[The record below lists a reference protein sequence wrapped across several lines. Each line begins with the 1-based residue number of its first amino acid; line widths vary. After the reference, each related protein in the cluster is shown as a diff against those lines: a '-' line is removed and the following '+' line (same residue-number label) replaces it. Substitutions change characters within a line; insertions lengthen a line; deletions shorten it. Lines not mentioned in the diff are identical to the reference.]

1 MSIPRFRQYVM
12 ALAFSLFSL
21 VQATS
26 IFAAEV
32 LVADRL
38 SNSVYRYSSTGTLL
52 GTLLTDNVNLNQPDG
67 LIVSPDGTKLYV
79 ASSQNNEVVQY
90 DYNYAAGTATN
101 PTVFATAA
109 NGLSF
114 PNSMAFSSDGSI
126 LYVANLGGTGI
137 TQLNAA
143 GGNAGSNIGG
153 GSSFA
158 FSGLAFAPGGELLAG
173 GFDGGTVAKS
183 NGAISSLS
191 DFIVNPAL
199 TGASGILVRGNDLY
213 VSGLF
218 TGYLLKFD
226 ATTGAI
232 DPLFGVTGLAF
243 PQGIG
248 LNPDGSGLLVGILG
262 VSNGTGNISKYGFD
276 GTFQGVFA
284 SPSAQGFSEATA
296 FVSVV
301 PEASSCILVGIGLAG
316 MGYVVRRRK
325 AN

>member
-1 MSIPRFRQYVM
+1 MSIPRFRRYF
-12 ALAFSLFSL
+12 ASLTFGLLAL
-21 VQATS
+21 VQASTVFS
-26 IFAAEV
+26 AEI

-38 SNSVYRYSSTGTLL
+38 TNSVYRYSSSGALL

-101 PTVFATAA
+101 PTVFATAT
-109 NGLSF
+109 NGLAF
-114 PNSMAFSSDGSI
+114 PSSMAYSADGSI

-137 TQLNAA
+137 TQLNAG
-143 GGNAGSNIGG
+143 GGNAGLNIGG
-153 GSSFA
+153 GTSFS

-199 TGASGILVRGNDLY
+199 TGASGILVHGNDLY

-218 TGYLLKFD
+218 TGLLLKFD
-226 ATTGAI
+226 ATTGAL
-232 DPLFGVTGLAF
+232 DPSFGISGLAF

-262 VSNGTGNISKYGFD
+262 VANGEGNISKYGFD
-276 GTFQGVFA
+276 GSFQGIFA
-284 SPSAQGFSEATA
+284 SPSVQGFTEATA
-296 FVSVV
+296 FISVV
-301 PEASSCILVGIGLAG
+301 PEATSCILAGIGLAG
-316 MGYVVRRRK
+316 MGLIIRRRK

>member
-1 MSIPRFRQYVM
+1 MLIPRFHRSII
-12 ALAFSLFSL
+12 ALTFSLFAL

-26 IFAAEV
+26 VFAAEV

-38 SNSVYRYSSTGTLL
+38 TNSIYRYSSSGVLL
-52 GTLLTDNVNLNQPDG
+52 GTLLTDNVNLNQPAG

-79 ASSQNNEVVQY
+79 ASSQNNAVVQY
-90 DYNYAAGTATN
+90 DYDYAAGTATN
-101 PTVFATAA
+101 PTVFATSA
-109 NGLSF
+109 NGLAF

-137 TQLNAA
+137 SQLNTG
-143 GGNAGSNIGG
+143 GGNAGVNFGG
-153 GSSFA
+153 GTSFS

-199 TGASGILVRGNDLY
+199 TGASGILVNGNDLY
-213 VSGLF
+213 VAALF
-218 TGYLLKFD
+218 TGYLLKFN

-232 DPLFGVTGLAF
+232 DPSFGISGLAF

-262 VSNGTGNISKYGFD
+262 VNNGEGNISKYGVD
-276 GTFQGVFA
+276 GTFQGIFA
-284 SPSAQGFSEATA
+284 GPSAQGFSEATA